1 MSTLKKPKFKELP
14 FSSFGGA
21 PLLLTLPSGIIST
34 FHFTSLKVE
43 YTNKEVSPLGN
54 GVLFV
59 IGLISRCGS
68 CLKIIDFYKKESLL
82 QKILNENITQSVFS
96 RFLVSPFQW
105 NLFNLKRVASLQKKR
120 KPAWLTVT

>member
-54 GVLFV
+54 W
-59 IGLISRCGS
+59 R
-68 CLKIIDFYKKESLL
+68 FYLL
-82 QKILNENITQSVFS
+82 SALY
-96 RFLVSPFQW
+96 PA
-105 NLFNLKRVASLQKKR
+105 VAL
-120 KPAWLTVT
+120 A